1 MIVKILHILS
11 VYIHILMLVNFFF
24 FTFLLIYQNFSWVK
38 SFDDYLGFLG
48 FSFKFSSIGFNV
60 RITLRHFLT
69 LLFCDIVMH
78 IIL

>member
-11 VYIHILMLVNFFF
+11 VYIHILMLIYFFF
-24 FTFLLIYQNFSWVK
+24 FIFLLIYQNFSWVK

-48 FSFKFSSIGFNV
+48 FSFKFSSIDFIV
-60 RITLRHFLT
+60 RNTLRTFLT